1 MTTLR
6 GQRHEHYRKL
16 IAPPLKRPAVLAMSP
31 QMARIAASRSPPGRS
46 AAPFQLTDA
55 ARTMAKHLAIGL
67 LFGDDR
73 ERAMPIADM
82 IARAM
87 QASWI
92 LPTPALYRWL
102 KEAEAQERAILDWAE
117 EKRGNPDSQDILSI
131 LINNTDEAG
140 NPAPLDLIGGLTSFI
155 FGAAYDTCQNALAWT
170 LILLTQHPE
179 AMAALVAEIDG
190 AVGGELAT
198 MDRIGA
204 LPRLDWTIKEAM
216 RLFPPVPV
224 QMRKATR
231 PTTLGGEAAVK
242 GDRVVIS
249 ALQINRDPTIY
260 AEPDSFRPERWAEI
274 KPSPFQ
280 YTTFGAGGHMCP
292 GVTFGMQMMKIALAT
307 ILSKRTVE
315 LSRHLAHR
323 LPNPCDAGSGRQGR
337 GHPARARHARAFDA
351 GQGRFPQPVRGF
363 GAGMSAQQKMV
374 RTLRSADA
382 QQPPAPLLR
391 QQRFLQFRLLGRGRE
406 NAARGERGAGRH
418 PSRPPAPQERQ
429 HPRRRLRPRRLD
441 PAAAGQLS
449 AGKHHRHQHLGRA
462 GRSCP

>member
-1 MTTLR
+1 MQAHQLGRLETAALLARFALAPLSAVRAVHRVHGPFIKARLPTRPWKQRRRTIFVVADAELYKAMLSDTETWRNIEIIARSSRNPASQRLAKGMTTLR
-6 GQRHEHYRKL
+6 GERHEHYRKL

-31 QMARIAASRSPPGRS
+31 EMARIASQQVATWPVGR
-46 AAPFQLTDA
+46 PFQLTDA
-55 ARTMAKHLAIGL
+55 ARTMGKHLAIGL

-87 QASWI
+87 QASWV

-102 KEAEAQERAILDWAE
+102 KETEAQERAILDWAE
-117 EKRGNPDSQDILSI
+117 EKRGNSDSQDILSI
-131 LINNTDEAG
+131 LINSTDEAG
-140 NPAPLDLIGGLTSFI
+140 NSAPLHLIGGLTSFI

-231 PTTLGGEAAVK
+231 STGIGGEAAIK

-249 ALQINRDPTIY
+249 AIQINRDPKIY
-260 AEPDSFRPERWAEI
+260 IEPDSFRPERWVEI
-274 KPSPFQ
+274 KPSPFE

-292 GVTFGMQMMKIALAT
+292 GVTFGMQLMKIALAT
-307 ILSKRTVE
+307 ILSQRSVE
-315 LSRHLAHR
+315 LAPASRISYRIRVTLA
-323 LPNPCDAGSGRQGR
+323 PIGRVEVIMR
-337 GHPARARHARAFDA
+337 
-351 GQGRFPQPVRGF
+351 
-363 GAGMSAQQKMV
+363 
-374 RTLRSADA
+374 
-382 QQPPAPLLR
+382 
-391 QQRFLQFRLLGRGRE
+391 
-406 NAARGERGAGRH
+406 ERGASVVSTKAKGPFLRLFAQ
-418 PSRPPAPQERQ
+418 PVPA
-429 HPRRRLRPRRLD
+429 
-441 PAAAGQLS
+441 
-449 AGKHHRHQHLGRA
+449 
-462 GRSCP
+462 

>member
-1 MTTLR
+1 MLLARFALEPLSAARAVHRAYGPFIKANLPGPFGDRGRRTVFVVADAELYKTMLSDTETWRNIEISARSRHNPASLRLANGMTRLR
-6 GQRHEHYRKL
+6 GQRHEHYRKV

-31 QMARIAASRSPPGRS
+31 QMARIASDQVSTWPVGS
-46 AAPFQLTDA
+46 PFQLTEA
-55 ARTMAKHLAIGL
+55 ARTVAKHLAIGL

-92 LPTPALYRWL
+92 LPTPARYRWL

-117 EKRGNPDSQDILSI
+117 EKRGNTDTQDILSI
-131 LINNTDEAG
+131 LVNTADEAG
-140 NPAPLDLIGGLTSFI
+140 NPTPPELVGGLTSFI

-190 AVGGELAT
+190 AVDGDLAT

-216 RLFPPVPV
+216 RLFPPVPL

-231 PTTLGGEAAVK
+231 PTTLGGEAV
-242 GDRVVIS
+242 DRTNRVVIS
-249 ALQINRDPTIY
+249 ALQINRDPATY
-260 AEPDSFRPERWAEI
+260 PEPDSFRPERWAEI

-307 ILSKRTVE
+307 ILSKRAVE
-315 LSRHLAHR
+315 LSPTSRIGYRTRVTLAPVGKVEIILR
-323 LPNPCDAGSGRQGR
+323 ERGSPVGSTQAKG
-337 GHPARARHARAFDA
+337 AFRSLFA
-351 GQGRFPQPVRGF
+351 PPVR
-363 GAGMSAQQKMV
+363 A
-374 RTLRSADA
+374 
-382 QQPPAPLLR
+382 
-391 QQRFLQFRLLGRGRE
+391 
-406 NAARGERGAGRH
+406 
-418 PSRPPAPQERQ
+418 
-429 HPRRRLRPRRLD
+429 
-441 PAAAGQLS
+441 
-449 AGKHHRHQHLGRA
+449 
-462 GRSCP
+462 

>member
-1 MTTLR
+1 MQAHQLGKWQAVALLARFAWDPLGTVRDAHRVHGPFIKARMPTRPGKQRQRTFFVVADAELYKAMLSDTETWRNIEIITRSSRYPASQRLAKGMTTLR
-6 GQRHEHYRKL
+6 GERHEHYRKL

-31 QMARIAASRSPPGRS
+31 DMARIAREQVASWPVDT
-46 AAPFQLTDA
+46 PFQLTDA
-55 ARTMAKHLAIGL
+55 ARTMGKHLAIGL

-102 KEAEAQERAILDWAE
+102 KETDAQERAILEWAE
-117 EKRGNPDSQDILSI
+117 EKRGNSDSQDILSI

-140 NPAPLDLIGGLTSFI
+140 NPAPLHLIGGLTSFI

-170 LILLTQHPE
+170 LILLTQHPQ
-179 AMAALVAEIDG
+179 AMASLVAEIDE

-224 QMRKATR
+224 QMRKATV
-231 PTTLGGEAAVK
+231 PTTLGGEPAIK

-249 ALQINRDPTIY
+249 ALQINRDPKMY
-260 AEPDSFRPERWAEI
+260 PEPDRFLPERWADI

-292 GVTFGMQMMKIALAT
+292 GVTFGMQLMKVALAT
-307 ILSKRTVE
+307 ILSQRSVE
-315 LSRHLAHR
+315 LAPASRISYRIRVTVAPIGR
-323 LPNPCDAGSGRQGR
+323 VEVIMRERGSPSRSA
-337 GHPARARHARAFDA
+337 PARGAFLKLFKA
-351 GQGRFPQPVRGF
+351 AV
-363 GAGMSAQQKMV
+363 
-374 RTLRSADA
+374 
-382 QQPPAPLLR
+382 PA
-391 QQRFLQFRLLGRGRE
+391 
-406 NAARGERGAGRH
+406 
-418 PSRPPAPQERQ
+418 
-429 HPRRRLRPRRLD
+429 
-441 PAAAGQLS
+441 
-449 AGKHHRHQHLGRA
+449 
-462 GRSCP
+462 

>member
-1 MTTLR
+1 MQAHQLGKWEAALLLSRFLMEPLSAARAAHRAYGPFIKAKLPGRPGKSVVFVVADAELYKTMLSDTDTWRNTEISHRSSRNPASRRLAGGMTTLR

-16 IAPPLKRPAVLAMSP
+16 IAPPLKRAAVLAMSP
-31 QMARIAASRSPPGRS
+31 QMASIADRQVATWPVGR
-46 AAPFQLTDA
+46 PFQLTDA
-55 ARTMAKHLAIGL
+55 ARAMAKHLAIGL

-82 IARAM
+82 IERAM

-117 EKRGNPDSQDILSI
+117 EKRGSPDNQDILSI

-140 NPAPLDLIGGLTSFI
+140 EPAPLEIIGGLTSFI

-190 AVGGELAT
+190 AVRGERAT
-198 MDRIGA
+198 MSRIGA

-231 PTTLGGEAAVK
+231 RTTLGDEAVRE

-249 ALQINRDPTIY
+249 ALQINRDPATY
-260 AEPDSFRPERWAEI
+260 AEPDRFRPERWAEI

-307 ILSKRTVE
+307 ILSTRTVE
-315 LSRHLAHR
+315 MCATSRIGYRTRVTLA
-323 LPNPCDAGSGRQGR
+323 PVGR
-337 GHPARARHARAFDA
+337 
-351 GQGRFPQPVRGF
+351 VE
-363 GAGMSAQQKMV
+363 V
-374 RTLRSADA
+374 ILR
-382 QQPPAPLLR
+382 
-391 QQRFLQFRLLGRGRE
+391 
-406 NAARGERGAGRH
+406 ERGTPVLSTQVKGAF
-418 PSRPPAPQERQ
+418 
-429 HPRRRLRPRRLD
+429 RRLF
-441 PAAAGQLS
+441 ASSETA
-449 AGKHHRHQHLGRA
+449 
-462 GRSCP
+462 